1 MLWSGEHHPGIHTM
15 TSFRIRT
22 TSALLGTLA
31 VAVGC
36 VASLSSRAPEDRDWP
51 VTGGDAGNS
60 RYSPLTAINRENV
73 AKLEVAWVYHTGDGG
88 ANPLQIQAIPIVAH
102 GVLYSTSGAG
112 RAFAL
117 RAESG
122 AEIWKFDPPGG
133 NDGSANRGVVYWES
147 GADRRIFYVAGSH
160 LFALDAATGTLITAF
175 GTGGSID
182 LGKGL
187 GRDSL
192 RQSVVATSPGV
203 IYQDLLIQGSRVG
216 EGEGSAP
223 GHVRAFDVR
232 TGALR
237 WMFHTIPQPGEFGYD
252 TWPADAWRTV
262 GGANSWAGMS
272 IDVARGIVFIP
283 TGSATPDFYGGDRL
297 GANLFANSL
306 LALDAATGKRI
317 WHYQVVHHDVLD
329 RDLPA
334 APNLLTVTRDG
345 RSVDAV
351 AQITKA
357 GFVFLFDRAT
367 GAPLFPI
374 EERPVPQSDI
384 PGEQTWPTQPFPTLP
399 APFGRQSLTLSDLPD
414 FSPESRAAA
423 LARFQTLRNDGPYT
437 PPSLRGSIVF
447 PGFDGGGEW
456 SGAAVDRESGVMYVN
471 GNQVPNIAALAAVV
485 PPTETSGA
493 VIYKT
498 TCAACHGANRQGDGV
513 RSPSLVNVGAKLT
526 AAQVHDIV
534 DHGRGFM
541 PSFASLSSV
550 QRDAVAAYVIDPTS
564 NAAGATTSAPAA
576 KPSNNRS
583 PYRFLGYERWRD
595 SSGLPN
601 VKPPW
606 GTLNAIDLNTGSYL
620 WTIPLGDLP
629 ELKAKGIRGTGAE
642 GYGGPIVTAGG
653 VVFIGATQ
661 DEKMRAIDKRTGAIL
676 WEAPLPAAGYATPS
690 TYMVGGRQY
699 VVIAAA
705 GGKLGTKSSDT
716 YVAFALPR

>member
-1 MLWSGEHHPGIHTM
+1 MAHARPRIGIA
-15 TSFRIRT
+15 
-22 TSALLGTLA
+22 ALTLA
-31 VAVGC
+31 LGC
-36 VASLSSRAPEDRDWP
+36 AAGFSSREPENRDWP
-51 VTGGDAGNS
+51 ITGGDAGNS
-60 RYSPLTAINRENV
+60 RFSPLTAINRENV
-73 AKLEVAWVYHTGDGG
+73 GRLAVAWVYHTGDGG
-88 ANPLQIQAIPIVAH
+88 TNPQQIQATPIVAH
-102 GVLYSTSGAG
+102 GLLYSTTGAG

-122 AEIWKFDPPGG
+122 VEVWKFDPPGG

-147 GADRRIFYVAGSH
+147 GAERRIFYVAGAH
-160 LFALDAATGTLITAF
+160 LFALDASTGVPITSF

-203 IYQDLLIQGSRVG
+203 IYKDLLIQGSRVG
-216 EGEGSAP
+216 EGDGSAP

-252 TWPADAWRTV
+252 TWPADAWKSV

-272 IDVARGIVFIP
+272 IDMTRGIVYVP
-283 TGSATPDFYGGDRL
+283 TGSATPDFYGGNRI

-334 APNLLTVTRDG
+334 APNLLTVMRDG
-345 RSVDAV
+345 RPVDAV
-351 AQITKA
+351 AQITKS
-357 GFVFLFDRAT
+357 GFVFVFDRTT
-367 GAPLFPI
+367 GVPLFPV

-384 PGEQTWPTQPFPTLP
+384 PGEHTWPTQPFPTLP
-399 APFGRQSLTLSDLPD
+399 APFARQGMTLSDLPD
-414 FSPESRAAA
+414 ITPESRAAA
-423 LARFQTLRNDGPYT
+423 VARFNTLRSDGQYA
-437 PPSLRGSIVF
+437 PPSVRGTIVF

-456 SGAAVDRESGVMYVN
+456 GGAAVDRETGVIYVN
-471 GNQVPNIAALAAVV
+471 GNQVPNIAALAPIVA
-485 PPTETSGA
+485 PTVTSGSA
-493 VIYKT
+493 IYSA
-498 TCAACHGANRQGDGV
+498 TCASCHGANRQGDGV
-513 RSPSLVNVGAKLT
+513 RTPSLANIGAKLT
-526 AAQVHDIV
+526 SVQIRDIL
-534 DHGRGFM
+534 DHGRNFM
-541 PSFASLSSV
+541 PSFASLSVV
-550 QRDAVAAYVIDPTS
+550 QRDAVTAYLLNQASASAESVAAADASRTP
-564 NAAGATTSAPAA
+564 GDRAPF
-576 KPSNNRS
+576 
-583 PYRFLGYERWRD
+583 RFLGYERWRD

-606 GTLNAIDLNTGSYL
+606 GTLNAIDLNTGRYL

-629 ELKAKGIRGTGAE
+629 ELKAKGITGTGAE

-661 DEKMRAIDKRTGAIL
+661 DEKMRALDKRTGAIL

-690 TYMVGGRQY
+690 TYMVRGRQY

-716 YVAFALPR
+716 YMAFALPR